1 MKKLSLPISVLVIAA
16 LLALAAGCSS
26 SSGLGSGAAATVNG
40 TDISMSSLY
49 DDLAVLANSAS
60 YKANLQQNGT
70 QVYGSDSKTYTTEFV
85 AGWLSVLIQN
95 TLVEQQLQSLGGEP
109 TSDETSQAQQS
120 YSRLQSTGEVPQDF
134 IDRLVA
140 ANANQLA
147 LKRVVEASAPPAA
160 VTDDDVRAYYDQNI
174 DSIMQQAGGDVACFA
189 LVFAPAGSGQ
199 TAPTPSDTA
208 AASAQIDQVVARVRA
223 GEDLTTIAEGLSSAG
238 SDELKGARTCLP
250 RGSGQVPQEL
260 EDAIY
265 AAPAGQLSSPL
276 QTDSGVYLFLVRSRG
291 TVPFDEIQDSIRQQ
305 LEQQKGD
312 VTQQAATDFLQGAT
326 IKVDPR
332 FGTFDESK
340 AEVVPPDGPTAPSTT
355 LPIVDQLNGTDSGS
369 TDQSSPTASTP

>member
-1 MKKLSLPISVLVIAA
+1 VKKLSLPVSVLVVAA
-16 LLALAAGCSS
+16 LLVLAAGCSS
-26 SSGLGSGAAATVNG
+26 SNGLGSGAAATVNG
-40 TDISMSSLY
+40 TDISMHSLY
-49 DDLAVLANSAS
+49 DDLAVLANSTS
-60 YKANLQQNGT
+60 YKANLEQNGT
-70 QVYGSDSKTYTTEFV
+70 QVYGSDNKTYTTEFV
-85 AGWLSVLIQN
+85 SGWLSVLIQN

-147 LKRVVEASAPPAA
+147 LKRVVEAAAPPAA
-160 VTDDDVRAYYDQNI
+160 VSDDDVRAYYDQNI
-174 DSIMQQAGGDVACFA
+174 DSIMQQAGGDVACLA

-199 TAPTPSDTA
+199 TAPTPSDAA

-223 GEDLTTIAEGLSSAG
+223 GEDLSTIADGLGSAG
-238 SDELKGARTCLP
+238 TAELKGARTCLP

-291 TVPFDEIQDSIRQQ
+291 IVPLGEIQDSIRQQ
-305 LEQQKGD
+305 LEKQKGD

-332 FGTFDESK
+332 FGTFDVSK
-340 AEVVPPDGPTAPSTT
+340 AEVVPPEGPTAPSTT

-369 TDQSSPTASTP
+369 TDQSPTASTP